1 MKPVLYGLAAI
12 LSLFILASCQ
22 TLSKEECTSADWRV
36 IGEQDGSAGRDP
48 QKRFGAHAK
57 ACEKAGV
64 NANQTLWN
72 EGYQIG
78 LRRFCTPINGLSH
91 GQKGGV
97 YANNCPIDLA
107 AGFRSG
113 YDLGLQHFVKTR
125 EISKMKARIS
135 SVEFS
140 IKDKEKKI
148 SEGKIDKRD
157 AEYRIKDDRRAIN
170 DINREIGRKEAEL
183 GAIESEM
190 EQFRFNYSSSVGADL
205 GAGIGPAPSSR
216 PGHF

>member
-1 MKPVLYGLAAI
+1 MKPILYGLAAI
-12 LSLFILASCQ
+12 LSFFILVSCQ

-36 IGEQDGSAGRDP
+36 IGEQDGAAGREP
-48 QKRFGAHAK
+48 QNRFGAHAK

-78 LRRFCTPINGLSH
+78 LRRFCTPINGLAH

-97 YANNCPIDLA
+97 YSNNCPIDMA
-107 AGFRSG
+107 QQFRSG
-113 YDLGLQHFVKTR
+113 YDLGLKHYAKAR
-125 EISKMKARIS
+125 EISKLKNRIT
-135 SVEFS
+135 SVEYS
-140 IKDKEKKI
+140 IRDKEKKI
-148 SEGKIDKRD
+148 SEGKIDQRD

-183 GAIESEM
+183 GAIDREI
-190 EQFRFNYSSSVGADL
+190 EQFRFNNTNAVTSDL
-205 GAGIGPAPSSR
+205 GAGGNLVPSNR
-216 PGHF
+216 AGHF